1 MKKLNDRDVLNLYIR
16 GKASMGYCAQ
26 ILEMSEFEFVSFLK
40 MNNISLFRFD
50 SKEELLKDI
59 DNA

>member
-1 MKKLNDRDVLNLYIR
+1 MKKLNDRDVLSLY
-16 GKASMGYCAQ
+16 
-26 ILEMSEFEFVSFLK
+26 
-40 MNNISLFRFD
+40 ISLFRFD